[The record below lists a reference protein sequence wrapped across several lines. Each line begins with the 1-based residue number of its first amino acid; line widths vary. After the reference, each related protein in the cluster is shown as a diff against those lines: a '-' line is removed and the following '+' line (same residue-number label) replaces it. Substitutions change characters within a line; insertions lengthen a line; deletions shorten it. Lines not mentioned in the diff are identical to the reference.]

1 MTKYI
6 VYAIDEDHPVLDGC
20 NAYKPVK
27 KFKRDY
33 DAFSFTDDV
42 KNLSKYGCMMIVKDT
57 DNDGSYTWNADIRAW
72 EKMEA

>member
-6 VYAIDEDHPVLDGC
+6 VYAIDEEHPVLDGH

-33 DAFSFTDDV
+33 DAFGFIDDY
-42 KNLSKYGCMMIVKDT
+42 KNLSRYGCMIVVKDT
-57 DNDGSYTWNADIRAW
+57 DNDGSFTWNEETKVW
-72 EKMEA
+72 ERTEA